1 MLTLQLGLNIE
12 ELEDIELDAG
22 LGNGGLGRLAGK
34 LTPKLFIHVLLN
46 IKLENVV
53 ISSGVFIL
61 RFGIHVQSR

>member
-34 LTPKLFIHVLLN
+34 LIPKLFIHVLLN
-46 IKLENVV
+46 IMYKLENVV
-53 ISSGVFIL
+53 TSSGVFIPW
-61 RFGIHVQSR
+61 FGI